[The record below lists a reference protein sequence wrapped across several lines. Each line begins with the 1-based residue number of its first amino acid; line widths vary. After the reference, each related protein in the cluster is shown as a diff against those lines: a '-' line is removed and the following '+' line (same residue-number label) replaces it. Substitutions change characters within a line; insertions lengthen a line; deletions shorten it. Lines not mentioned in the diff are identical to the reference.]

1 MKWSKH
7 SKTTLTL
14 LSALILS
21 PALLL
26 AGLDGLTGRHGCRE
40 MWWQWALRSVFL
52 YILDGRLYFPYDL
65 FKTKKTPKIL
75 LIYPM
80 NATRRVP
87 ILRVASAWL
96 QEIEDALYLGGVLA
110 KPIKWD
116 MYCQTHFIRVNFT
129 VCSLRARR
137 DLCPLGGMPPTW
149 WGRLRTWT
157 GTCRWHQSWCPS
169 CPHCPGTC
177 SAQSS

>member
-7 SKTTLTL
+7 RKTEVLIHSPLNCQPLNHLSGAEGWYLPSAPEQPTLTL
-14 LSALILS
+14 LSALPLS

-87 ILRVASAWL
+87 ILRVASACL
-96 QEIEDALYLGGVLA
+96 EYN
-110 KPIKWD
+110 
-116 MYCQTHFIRVNFT
+116 TR
-129 VCSLRARR
+129 
-137 DLCPLGGMPPTW
+137 
-149 WGRLRTWT
+149 RLRRYQCKDNRIGHENLTLKF
-157 GTCRWHQSWCPS
+157 SFNYV
-169 CPHCPGTC
+169 
-177 SAQSS
+177 